1 MKARRLGFS
10 LRVNVTSTSRHTLGA
25 AVDTSHCKK
34 AQLTVPERLFIAI
47 AKNTASTGT
56 SNRLA

>member
-1 MKARRLGFS
+1 MVGWRQA
-10 LRVNVTSTSRHTLGA
+10 TLGA
-25 AVDTSHCKK
+25 AVDSSHSDMT
-34 AQLTVPERLFIAI
+34 QLPFPERVLIAI

>member
-1 MKARRLGFS
+1 MKARQLGFS
-10 LRVNVTSTSRHTLGA
+10 LRVNVTSTRRHTLGA
-25 AVDTSHCKK
+25 AVDISHYNK

-56 SNRLA
+56 SNRIA

>member
-10 LRVNVTSTSRHTLGA
+10 LRVNVTSTRRHTLGA
-25 AVDTSHCKK
+25 AVDISHCNK
-34 AQLTVPERLFIAI
+34 AQLTVPARLLIAI

-56 SNRLA
+56 RNRIA

>member
-1 MKARRLGFS
+1 MPAGSSCSRSSECGSGREHTEAADAS
-10 LRVNVTSTSRHTLGA
+10 LPAT
-25 AVDTSHCKK
+25 
-34 AQLTVPERLFIAI
+34 AQLPVPDRLLIAI